1 MEMSAALK
9 VSFSASRSR
18 CQKTPAPAELRLIE
32 FRVGVV
38 MVEHEALSRENLEE
52 KPDQEDEVG
61 RIAGMDHVEAVAP
74 PHLEREHE
82 LPEERDRVFDE
93 IGRCAPRLDRQG
105 MAIDPDAV
113 DHLVGALIAG
123 AFGTDHRHLVTR
135 SAERGRLR
143 PGTAVERNREVLHHD
158 QHSELTAPS
167 KYLREVPR
175 ALARKAQGTPMI
187 SVSRRKRE
195 ASPDRQRKL
204 RGRERLTSANHRSD
218 RMRSLCPLGGVA
230 NRRDR
235 RIPLSSAYRD
245 RDPA

>member
-18 CQKTPAPAELRLIE
+18 CQKNSAVAELRLVE

-38 MVEHEALSRENLEE
+38 MVEQEALPRENLEE

-82 LPEERDRVFDE
+82 LPEQRDRVFDE
-93 IGRCAPRLDRQG
+93 IGRRAPRLDRQR

-113 DHLVGALIAG
+113 DYLVPTLIARALG
-123 AFGTDHRHLVTR
+123 ADHRHLVTCI
-135 SAERGRLR
+135 AERGGLR

-158 QHSELTAPS
+158 QHSELMP
-167 KYLREVPR
+167 
-175 ALARKAQGTPMI
+175 
-187 SVSRRKRE
+187 
-195 ASPDRQRKL
+195 
-204 RGRERLTSANHRSD
+204 HRST
-218 RMRSLCPLGGVA
+218 SQE
-230 NRRDR
+230 
-235 RIPLSSAYRD
+235 S
-245 RDPA
+245 PATWRVKPKTTL